1 LENYSKNEKIK
12 KRTKINIKLIVF
24 AGLIIA
30 CELVLER
37 LLVIYQTPTNRYTLA
52 FIARVISGVVLGP
65 FMAGV
70 TGTISDVVGAVAVY
84 GSINP
89 LLSVVAFLRGVVYGV
104 FLFKKRTP
112 LRIIGAVLTEQLICS
127 LLLTSLS
134 LSVWYGM
141 SFSGLIAVRIPQ
153 CAIMIAVQLV
163 TIFTLNRL
171 LFPRLIAI
179 YHQK

>member
-1 LENYSKNEKIK
+1 MEKPMKKLNYK
-12 KRTKINIKLIVF
+12 KRTQFTVKLLVF

-37 LLVIYQTPTNRYTLA
+37 LLVVYQTPTNRYTLA

-65 FMAGV
+65 VVAGI
-70 TGTISDVVGAVAVY
+70 TGSVSDIIGAFAFY

-112 LRIIGAVLTEQLICS
+112 LRIVGAVLTEEIVCS
-127 LLLTSLS
+127 LFLTSLS

-141 SFSGLIAVRIPQ
+141 SFSGLIAVRLVQ
-153 CAIMIAVQLV
+153 CAIMIALQLV

-171 LFPRLIAI
+171 LFPRLLAI
-179 YHQK
+179 YHQR